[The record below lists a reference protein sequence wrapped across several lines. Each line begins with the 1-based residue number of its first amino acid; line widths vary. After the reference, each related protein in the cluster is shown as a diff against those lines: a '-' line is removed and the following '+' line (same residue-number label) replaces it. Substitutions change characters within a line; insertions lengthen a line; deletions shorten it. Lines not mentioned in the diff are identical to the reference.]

1 MSDLSL
7 SRLSLRWR
15 LTLYYGA
22 VLLLFALLTGA
33 AFYGSLRRDLN
44 QTMNAH
50 LQTVAQQVARDW
62 TTGGTLSG
70 VPERDTYNV
79 AISVLDAQGKV
90 LSSRGTVPPPVLA
103 RSALPGQSSL
113 AGQRIYA
120 LDTGNGTL
128 VRVSTSEFELFEA
141 LGHTQKLLFL
151 TLPLLVL
158 LGLSSGYL
166 LVDRALRPIDEV
178 SRVARQIA
186 ASGQYT
192 ERVPEPL
199 GHDEAA
205 VTARTVNAMLERLAA
220 LIEHERAFSLAAAHE
235 LRTPLSV
242 LLARTQLGL
251 ESRTLEE
258 AKASLSR
265 SERSVRELVTL
276 VDGLLS
282 LARSQGSPV
291 RLTTDLSDVAL
302 RALESFEH
310 GLPATADL
318 DLQGSPVLGD
328 PLALQLAVR
337 NLLENAVKYGRG
349 QLWMS
354 TGSDHQHSW
363 LSVMDDGPGISPA
376 DRARLLRPFEQLDLQ
391 SSGSGLGLALVQT
404 VAQRH
409 GAEVRLEHPPDGRF
423 TVRLTFPASHPPPL
437 ESP

>member
-1 MSDLSL
+1 MSPQSP
-7 SRLSLRWR
+7 RLSLRWR
-15 LTLYYGA
+15 LTLYYGV
-22 VLLLFALLTGA
+22 VLLLFALIAGA
-33 AFYGSLRRDLN
+33 AFYSSLRRDLN

-50 LQTVAQQVARDW
+50 LQTVARKVAQRW
-62 TTGGTLSG
+62 SSGGTLAG
-70 VPERDTYNV
+70 LPERDTYNV
-79 AISVLDAQGKV
+79 AVSVLDAQGKV
-90 LSSRGTVPPPVLA
+90 LASRGTVPTPAPASGAEPAQVE
-103 RSALPGQSSL
+103 L
-113 AGQRIYA
+113 AGQRIYT
-120 LDTGNGTL
+120 LDTGSGFL

-158 LGLSSGYL
+158 IGLGSGYL
-166 LVDRALRPIDEV
+166 LIDRALRPIDEV

-205 VTARTVNAMLERLAA
+205 DTARTVNAMLERLAE

-251 ESRTLEE
+251 ESETLEE
-258 AKASLSR
+258 AKASLSKT
-265 SERSVRELVTL
+265 ERSVRELVTL

-302 RALESFEH
+302 RTLESFEH
-310 GLPATADL
+310 GFLAKADL
-318 DLQGSPVLGD
+318 DLQGSPILGD

-349 QLWMS
+349 QLWLS
-354 TGSDHQHSW
+354 TGGSFEQSW
-363 LSVMDDGPGISPA
+363 LSVMDDGPGIPPP
-376 DRARLLRPFEQLDLQ
+376 DRARLLRPFQKLDLQ

-404 VAQRH
+404 VAQQH
-409 GAEVRLEHPPDGRF
+409 GAEVRFEHPPDGRF
-423 TVRLTFPASHPPPL
+423 TVRLIFPAAPSPSQ

>member
-1 MSDLSL
+1 MNYQEP
-7 SRLSLRWR
+7 RLSLRWR

-22 VLLLFALLTGA
+22 VLLLFALLGGA
-33 AFYGSLRRDLN
+33 AFYSSLRRDLN

-50 LQTVAQQVARDW
+50 LQTVARQAAQRW
-62 TTGGTLSG
+62 SISKNLSG
-70 VPERDTYNV
+70 LPERDTYNV
-79 AISVLDAQGKV
+79 AVSVLDTQGKV
-90 LSSRGTVPPPVLA
+90 LASRGTVPVA
-103 RSALPGQSSL
+103 GSSSG
-113 AGQRIYA
+113 AAPAQVEVSGQRIYA
-120 LDTGNGTL
+120 LNTGSGFL
-128 VRVSTSEFELFEA
+128 VRASTSEFELFEA
-141 LGHTQKLLFL
+141 LDHTQKLLFL
-151 TLPLLVL
+151 TLPLLML
-158 LGLSSGYL
+158 IGLGSGYL

-205 VTARTVNAMLERLAA
+205 VTARTVNAMLERLVAM
-220 LIEHERAFSLAAAHE
+220 IEHERAFSLAAAHE

-251 ESRTLEE
+251 ESETLEE

-282 LARSQGSPV
+282 LARSQGSSV

-302 RALESFEH
+302 RAPESFEH
-310 GLPATADL
+310 GLPATADF

-349 QLWMS
+349 
-354 TGSDHQHSW
+354 
-363 LSVMDDGPGISPA
+363 
-376 DRARLLRPFEQLDLQ
+376 
-391 SSGSGLGLALVQT
+391 GL
-404 VAQRH
+404 
-409 GAEVRLEHPPDGRF
+409 
-423 TVRLTFPASHPPPL
+423 
-437 ESP
+437 

>member
-1 MSDLSL
+1 MNTQPL
-7 SRLSLRWR
+7 RLSLRWR

-22 VLLLFALLTGA
+22 VLLLFTLLAGA
-33 AFYGSLRRDLN
+33 AFYSSLRRDLN

-50 LQTVAQQVARDW
+50 LQTVARQVAQLW
-62 TTGGTLSG
+62 SGGNTLSG
-70 VPERDTYNV
+70 LPERDIYNV
-79 AISVLDAQGKV
+79 AVSVLDAQGKV
-90 LSSRGTVPPPVLA
+90 LASKGTVPISS
-103 RSALPGQSSL
+103 SASGVAPGQAEL
-113 AGQRIYA
+113 AGQRIYT
-120 LDTGNGTL
+120 LDTGSGVL
-128 VRVSTSEFELFEA
+128 IRVSTSEFELFEA

-158 LGLSSGYL
+158 IGLGSGYL
-166 LVDRALRPIDEV
+166 LIERALRPIDEV

-205 VTARTVNAMLERLAA
+205 DTARTVNAMLERLAA

-251 ESRTLEE
+251 ESETLEE
-258 AKASLSR
+258 ARSALSR
-265 SERSVRELVTL
+265 NERSVRELVTL

-291 RLTTDLSDVAL
+291 QLTTDLSDVAL
-302 RALESFEH
+302 RALESFEQ
-310 GLPATADL
+310 GLQVTVNL
-318 DLQGSPVLGD
+318 DLQRSPVLGD

-349 QLWMS
+349 QLWLS
-354 TGSDHQHSW
+354 TGVTLEHSW
-363 LSVMDDGPGISPA
+363 LSVMDDGPGIPPP
-376 DRARLLRPFEQLDLQ
+376 DRARLLRPFQQLDLQ

-409 GAEVRLEHPPDGRF
+409 GAEVLLEHPPDGRF
-423 TVRLTFPASHPPPL
+423 TVRLTFPASHTPPL

>member
-1 MSDLSL
+1 MSTFWAGLT
-7 SRLSLRWR
+7 LRWR
-15 LTLYYGA
+15 LTLYYGV
-22 VLLLFALLTGA
+22 VLVLFALLAGA

-50 LQTVAQQVARDW
+50 LQAVAQQVTRGW
-62 TTGGTLSG
+62 RSGGSLSG

-79 AISVLDAQGKV
+79 AVSVFDAQGKV
-90 LSSRGTVPPPVLA
+90 LASRGTVLIPALA
-103 RSALPGQSSL
+103 STAAPGRSSL
-113 AGQRIYA
+113 VGQRVYI
-120 LDTGNGTL
+120 LDTGGGSF
-128 VRVSTSEFELFEA
+128 VQVSTSEFELFEA
-141 LGHTQKLLFL
+141 LSHTQKLLFL
-151 TLPLLVL
+151 MLPLLVL
-158 LGLSSGYL
+158 IGLGSGYL
-166 LVDRALRPIDEV
+166 LIDRALRPIDEV

-186 ASGQYT
+186 ASGEYT
-192 ERVPEPL
+192 QRVPEPL

-251 ESRTLEE
+251 ESGTLEE
-258 AKASLSR
+258 AKSALHR

-282 LARSQGSPV
+282 LARSQESPV
-291 RLTTDLSDVAL
+291 RLATNLSDVAL

-310 GLPATADL
+310 GLPAKADL
-318 DLQGSPVLGD
+318 DLQRSPVLGD

-349 QLWMS
+349 QVWLS
-354 TGSDHQHSW
+354 TGSDHQYSW
-363 LSVMDDGPGISPA
+363 LSVVDDGPGIPSS
-376 DRARLLRPFEQLDLQ
+376 DRARLLRPFQQLDLQ
-391 SSGSGLGLALVQT
+391 SGGAGLGLALVQT

-409 GAEVRLEHPPDGRF
+409 DALVRLEHPPDGRF
-423 TVRLTFPASHPPPL
+423 TVCLIFPTAL
-437 ESP
+437 SPSQELP